1 MHTTQVMNR
10 VHLNVHIAF
19 LYLGNDWTDY
29 SEIWCVVR
37 NSSAMRFI
45 HLVDGV
51 HLHAHTYDFLFR
63 IPGTAIPGAS
73 PPEMPG
79 EPTRFSP
86 GSLNTLFGTRL
97 LQPKRLPALVDL
109 ALAPSY
115 ASLPVAVPRA

>member
-10 VHLNVHIAF
+10 VHLNVHSAF

-29 SEIWCVVR
+29 SEIWRAVR

-45 HLVDGV
+45 HVVDGV
-51 HLHAHTYDFLFR
+51 NLHAHTYDFLFR
-63 IPGTAIPGAS
+63 IPGTATPGAS
-73 PPEMPG
+73 PPEVPG

-97 LQPKRLPALVDL
+97 CRTETFAGPDL

-115 ASLPVAVPRA
+115 ALLAVAVPRA